1 MLIKTPKQEEN
12 KGGKMQLISVEL
24 KNIRSYKHAKIDFP
38 TGIVMLSG
46 DIGSGKSTILL
57 AVEFALFGVLRGEL
71 SGNALLRNG
80 TQEGSV
86 ELAFKI
92 GADSYTIK
100 RTLVRTKKS
109 VEQDAGYILI
119 NGVKK
124 DATAIEL
131 KSCILD
137 LLGYPPELLTKSKNF
152 VFRYTVYTPQE
163 EMKRILMEDKEERV
177 AILRKVFGVDKYERI
192 TQNAGSYAK
201 SLRERQRAFDALLA
215 DVEDKK
221 RQLEEAKKEKESAA
235 GELATLM
242 PQLNGARKRL
252 QEAKNNLATIEK
264 EKEQAE
270 LLTRDLHV
278 AKTQLLAKQ
287 QQHKQVITDL
297 TNISQQ
303 IIQTE
308 KELPKKIENN
318 DYSQRT
324 AGLNQKILEKEK
336 SIRLATMKIAE
347 FNTLKKQSSDVSKK
361 VYELAQCPTC
371 LQQVTPE
378 HKHQIISTEQK
389 KLQEISTNLE
399 QHNKN
404 IKQAEE
410 ELVNF
415 KEEIEAIRQLEKETA
430 VAKIKLQ
437 HFDQLKKRKEELE
450 VQNSS
455 LALDVEGLTIRIKQ
469 LEEKL
474 IATKDIGITYS
485 QLRLQVEGAIQRER
499 TLSIEH
505 STILQKEQ
513 HSAKTIMSLEQELE
527 KKQKA
532 RKQLEK
538 TQNLHQWLTDY
549 FVPLMDVV
557 EKHVMAKIHHEFDAL
572 FQQWFGMLIEDIM
585 TARLDETFTP
595 LIQQN
600 GYDMEVEYLS
610 GGERTACALAYRL
623 ALNKTINSLISS
635 IKTKDLLI
643 LDEPTDGF
651 SAEQL
656 DKMRDV
662 LDQLGLNQTIIV
674 SHEQKIESFA
684 DRVIRIAKTDHTS
697 QISF

>member
-1 MLIKTPKQEEN
+1 
-12 KGGKMQLISVEL
+12 MQLQSITL
-24 KNIRSYKHAKIDFP
+24 RNIRSYTHATVDFP

-86 ELAFKI
+86 ELTFKLGQEI
-92 GADSYTIK
+92 YAIK

-109 VEQDAGYILI
+109 VEQDAGYLLI

-131 KSCILD
+131 KSHILE
-137 LLGYPPELLTKSKNF
+137 LIGYPQELLTKSKNF
-152 VFRYTVYTPQE
+152 IYRYTVYTPQE

-177 AILRKVFGVDKYERI
+177 AILRKVFGIDKYERI
-192 TQNAGSYAK
+192 TQNASSYAK
-201 SLRERQRAFDALLA
+201 SLRERQRAFDALIQ
-215 DVEDKK
+215 DTEDKK
-221 RQLEEAKKEKESAA
+221 RQLEESKREKDQTVR
-235 GELATLM
+235 ELEILT
-242 PQLNGARKRL
+242 PQLNDVRK
-252 QEAKNNLATIEK
+252 NLIETKKQLAAIEK
-264 EKEQAE
+264 EKERTE

-278 AKTQLLAKQ
+278 SKSQLSAKQ
-287 QQHKQVITDL
+287 QQHKQAISDL

-303 IIQTE
+303 IIQAQ
-308 KELPKKIENN
+308 KELPQKIENN
-318 DYSQRT
+318 DYSKRT
-324 AGLNQKILEKEK
+324 TDVSQKIIEKEK
-336 SIRLATMKIAE
+336 TIRLATMKIAE
-347 FNTLKKQSSDVSKK
+347 YNTLKKQSSEISKK

-378 HKHQIISTEQK
+378 HKHSIISTEQK
-389 KLQEISTNLE
+389 KLQEITGSLE

-404 IKQAEE
+404 IKQSEE
-410 ELVNF
+410 ELIEL
-415 KEEIEAIRQLEKETA
+415 KEELEAIRQVEKEMTI
-430 VAKIKLQ
+430 AKIKVQ
-437 HFDQLKKRKEELE
+437 HFEQLNKRKEELG

-455 LALDVEGLTIRIKQ
+455 LALDIE
-469 LEEKL
+469 
-474 IATKDIGITYS
+474 GITLKITKCDEQLTALKDVGVMYS
-485 QLRLQVEGAIQRER
+485 QLRLQVEGIAQRER
-499 TLSIEH
+499 QFSIEH
-505 STILQKEQ
+505 SSLAQQEQ
-513 HSAKTIMSLEQELE
+513 HAMKTITSLEQELE
-527 KKQKA
+527 RKQKI

-538 TQNLHQWLTDY
+538 TQHLHQWLTDY
-549 FVPLMDVV
+549 FSPLMDVI

-572 FQQWFGMLIEDIM
+572 FQQWFGMLVEDIM

-595 LIQQN
+595 IIQQN
-600 GYDMEVEYLS
+600 GYDIEVEHLS

-635 IKTKDLLI
+635 VKTKDLLI

-662 LDQLGLNQTIIV
+662 LEQLGLNQIVIV

-684 DRVIRIAKTDHTS
+684 DRVIRVTKTDHTS
-697 QISF
+697 AITQP

>member
-1 MLIKTPKQEEN
+1 
-12 KGGKMQLISVEL
+12 MQLQSITL
-24 KNIRSYKHAKIDFP
+24 RNIRSYTNATIDFP

-86 ELAFKI
+86 ELTFKI
-92 GADSYTIK
+92 GQEIYAIK

-109 VEQDAGYILI
+109 VEQDAGYLLT

-131 KSCILD
+131 KSHILE
-137 LLGYPPELLTKSKNF
+137 LLGYPQELLTKSKNF
-152 VFRYTVYTPQE
+152 VYRYTVYTPQE

-177 AILRKVFGVDKYERI
+177 AILRKVFGIDKYERI
-192 TQNAGSYAK
+192 TQNASSYAK
-201 SLRERQRAFDALLA
+201 SLRERQRAFGALIA

-221 RQLEEAKKEKESAA
+221 RQAEEAKKEKETANR
-235 GELATLM
+235 ELTELT
-242 PQLNGARKRL
+242 PQLNDARKRL
-252 QEAKNNLATIEK
+252 LDAKNDLTKVEK
-264 EKEQAE
+264 EKENAE

-278 AKTQLLAKQ
+278 AKSQLTAKQ
-287 QQHKQVITDL
+287 QQHKQVIMDF
-297 TNISQQ
+297 TNTSQQ
-303 IIQTE
+303 ITQTE
-308 KELPKKIENN
+308 KELPKKIEQN

-324 AGLNQKILEKEK
+324 IGLNQKIIEKERN
-336 SIRLATMKIAE
+336 IRLSTMKIAE
-347 FNTLKKQSSDVSKK
+347 YSTLKKQASEMSKK

-378 HKHQIISTEQK
+378 HKHSIITTEQK
-389 KLQEISTNLE
+389 KLQEIDTHLE
-399 QHNKN
+399 HHSKSA
-404 IKQAEE
+404 KQAEE
-410 ELVNF
+410 ELTEF

-437 HFDQLKKRKEELE
+437 HFEQLKKRKEELSL
-450 VQNSS
+450 QNST
-455 LALDVEGLTIRIKQ
+455 LTLDVEGLSIRIKQ

-474 IATKDIGITYS
+474 LTLKDISVVYS
-485 QLRLQVEGAIQRER
+485 QLRLQVEGATQRER

-505 STILQKEQ
+505 STLLQKDQ
-513 HSAKTIMSLEQELE
+513 HTTKTITLLEQELE
-527 KKQKA
+527 RKQQV

-538 TQNLHQWLTDY
+538 TQNLHQWIADY

-572 FQQWFGMLIEDIM
+572 FQQWFGMLVEDIM

-595 LIQQN
+595 IIQQN
-600 GYDMEVEYLS
+600 GYDIEVEHLS

-623 ALNKTINSLISS
+623 ALNKTINSLISE
-635 IKTKDLLI
+635 IRTKDLLI

-662 LDQLGLNQTIIV
+662 LEQLGLNQTIIV

-684 DRVIRIAKTDHTS
+684 DRVIRINKTDHTS